1 MPEAPSSSAPERT
14 TPITLGPA
22 TCAAERNRAS
32 TEGRWPFSRGPRLR
46 VSRSASASSRCRSGT
61 ATVTVPGASGAPSI
75 AVCTGS
81 VLGRFRTEASALRPP
96 AGMCSTTSTAAG
108 RSAGS
113 PATRSR
119 SASTPPAEAPTTTTS
134 RCATGPSSPFPGDN
148 VRPAARHPNA
158 GRHHGGMDAEDFRQ
172 IRDAVRDLVREQV
185 VPREEQIEDDD
196 AIPDELRATA
206 ADMGLFGY
214 ALPEEYG
221 GLGVTMSEDVQL
233 AFEFGYTTPAFR
245 SLFGTNNGIAGQV
258 IARFGNEEQKKK
270 YLPRL
275 AAGELIGSFAL
286 TEAEAGSDPAGLRTT
301 ARRDG
306 DGWVINGSKRYIT
319 NAPIAD
325 VFMVFART
333 DPEQKGGR
341 GISSFVVESATP
353 GVSVGPKDTK
363 MGQSGAWTAEV
374 FFDDVHVPGEAL
386 IGEEG
391 RGYAKA
397 LTVLS
402 RGRLHIA
409 ALCVGMAQ
417 RVLDE
422 SVAYAASAKQGGA
435 PIGRF
440 QLVQAMLADMHAEL
454 LAGRAL
460 MVDVAARYD
469 TGEDTSVG
477 PSSAKLFCT
486 EMVGRAVDRAVQV
499 HGGMGYLRTTPVE
512 RFYRDARLFR
522 LYEGTSEVQ
531 RVIVGG
537 ALLREAGMSRG

>member
-1 MPEAPSSSAPERT
+1 M
-14 TPITLGPA
+14 
-22 TCAAERNRAS
+22 
-32 TEGRWPFSRGPRLR
+32 
-46 VSRSASASSRCRSGT
+46 SG
-61 ATVTVPGASGAPSI
+61 VDG
-75 AVCTGS
+75 
-81 VLGRFRTEASALRPP
+81 E
-96 AGMCSTTSTAAG
+96 
-108 RSAGS
+108 
-113 PATRSR
+113 
-119 SASTPPAEAPTTTTS
+119 
-134 RCATGPSSPFPGDN
+134 
-148 VRPAARHPNA
+148 
-158 GRHHGGMDAEDFRQ
+158 
-172 IRDAVRDLVREQV
+172 V
-185 VPREEQIEDDD
+185 VAREEEIALDDR
-196 AIPDELRATA
+196 IPDELRAAA

-214 ALPEEYG
+214 ALPEEHG

-258 IARFGNEEQKKK
+258 IARFGSEDQKKT

-275 AAGELIGSFAL
+275 AAGGRIGSFAL
-286 TEAEAGSDPAGLRTT
+286 SEAEAGSDPAGLRTT

-325 VFMVFART
+325 LFAVFART
-333 DPEQKGGR
+333 NPDERGGR
-341 GISSFVVESATP
+341 GISSFVVEAATP
-353 GVSVGPKDTK
+353 GVPVGPKDK
-363 MGQSGAWTAEV
+363 KRGQSGAWTAEV
-374 FFDDVHVPGEAL
+374 FFDDVRVPAEAL
-386 IGEEG
+386 VGEEG

-422 SVAYAASAKQGGA
+422 SVAYAATAKQGGA

-454 LAGRAL
+454 LAGRS
-460 MVDVAARYD
+460 MVREVAARYD
-469 TGEDTSVG
+469 SGEDMSVG

-486 EMVGRAVDRAVQV
+486 EMVGRAVDKAGQV
-499 HGGMGYLRTTPVE
+499 AGGLGYLRTTPVE

-531 RVIVGG
+531 RVIIGG
-537 ALLREAGMSRG
+537 ALLREGGMRKDPPAPHRSQARGGTLQEGH

>member
-1 MPEAPSSSAPERT
+1 
-14 TPITLGPA
+14 
-22 TCAAERNRAS
+22 
-32 TEGRWPFSRGPRLR
+32 
-46 VSRSASASSRCRSGT
+46 V
-61 ATVTVPGASGAPSI
+61 
-75 AVCTGS
+75 
-81 VLGRFRTEASALRPP
+81 
-96 AGMCSTTSTAAG
+96 
-108 RSAGS
+108 
-113 PATRSR
+113 
-119 SASTPPAEAPTTTTS
+119 
-134 RCATGPSSPFPGDN
+134 
-148 VRPAARHPNA
+148 
-158 GRHHGGMDAEDFRQ
+158 DAEDFSQ
-172 IRDAVRDLVREQV
+172 VRDAVRRLVRDV
-185 VPREEQIEDDD
+185 VMPLEERIEDDD
-196 AIPDELRATA
+196 RIPDELRARA
-206 ADMGLFGY
+206 AEMGLFGY

-221 GLGVTMSEDVQL
+221 GLGVTMAEDVEL

-258 IARFGNEEQKKK
+258 IARFGSRAQKER
-270 YLPRL
+270 YLPGL

-286 TEAEAGSDPAGLRTT
+286 TEAEAGSDPAGLRTS

-306 DGWVINGSKRYIT
+306 DEWVLTGSKRYIT
-319 NAPIAD
+319 NAPLAD
-325 VFMVFART
+325 LFVVFART
-333 DPEQKGGR
+333 DPAEGGGR
-341 GISSFVVESATP
+341 GISSFVVEARTP
-353 GVSVGPKDTK
+353 GLTVGPHDAK

-374 FFDDVHVPGEAL
+374 SLDGVRVPADAL

-422 SVAYAASAKQGGA
+422 SVAYAATARQGGA

-440 QLVQAMLADMHAEL
+440 QLVQAHLADMHAEL
-454 LAGRAL
+454 LAGRA
-460 MVDVAARYD
+460 MVRDVAARYD

-499 HGGMGYLRTTPVE
+499 HGGLGYLRSTPVE
-512 RFYRDARLFR
+512 RFYRDARLYR

-531 RVIVGG
+531 RVIIGG
-537 ALLREAGMSRG
+537 GLLRAAGMPRA

>member
-1 MPEAPSSSAPERT
+1 
-14 TPITLGPA
+14 
-22 TCAAERNRAS
+22 
-32 TEGRWPFSRGPRLR
+32 
-46 VSRSASASSRCRSGT
+46 
-61 ATVTVPGASGAPSI
+61 
-75 AVCTGS
+75 
-81 VLGRFRTEASALRPP
+81 
-96 AGMCSTTSTAAG
+96 
-108 RSAGS
+108 
-113 PATRSR
+113 
-119 SASTPPAEAPTTTTS
+119 
-134 RCATGPSSPFPGDN
+134 
-148 VRPAARHPNA
+148 
-158 GRHHGGMDAEDFRQ
+158 MDTDVFRQ
-172 IRDAVRDLVREQV
+172 VKDAVRQLVREVV
-185 VPREEQIEDDD
+185 VPREEEIDLHDR
-196 AIPDELRATA
+196 IPDELRTA
-206 ADMGLFGY
+206 AAEMGLFGY
-214 ALPEEYG
+214 ALPEEHG

-258 IARFGNEEQKKK
+258 IAKFGDEQQRKT

-306 DGWVINGSKRYIT
+306 DEWVISGGKRYIT

-325 VFMVFART
+325 LFVVFART
-333 DPEQKGGR
+333 DPAERGGR
-341 GISSFVVESATP
+341 GISTFVVDAAAL
-353 GVSVGPKDTK
+353 GVTVGPRDKK

-374 FFDDVHVPGEAL
+374 FFDEARVPAPAL

-422 SVAYAASAKQGGA
+422 SVAYAATAKQGGA

-440 QLVQAMLADMHAEL
+440 QLVQAMLADMHTEL
-454 LAGRAL
+454 LAARS
-460 MVDVAARYD
+460 MVVDVAARYD
-469 TGEDTSVG
+469 SGADTSVG
-477 PSSAKLFCT
+477 PSAAKLFCS
-486 EMVGRAVDRAVQV
+486 EMVGRATDRAVQV
-499 HGGMGYLRTTPVE
+499 HGGLGYLRTTPVE
-512 RFYRDARLFR
+512 RFYRDARLYR

-531 RVIVGG
+531 KVIIGG
-537 ALLREAGMSRG
+537 ALLRAAGMPRN

>member
-1 MPEAPSSSAPERT
+1 MS
-14 TPITLGPA
+14 
-22 TCAAERNRAS
+22 
-32 TEGRWPFSRGPRLR
+32 
-46 VSRSASASSRCRSGT
+46 
-61 ATVTVPGASGAPSI
+61 
-75 AVCTGS
+75 
-81 VLGRFRTEASALRPP
+81 
-96 AGMCSTTSTAAG
+96 
-108 RSAGS
+108 
-113 PATRSR
+113 
-119 SASTPPAEAPTTTTS
+119 
-134 RCATGPSSPFPGDN
+134 
-148 VRPAARHPNA
+148 
-158 GRHHGGMDAEDFRQ
+158 GMDADVFAQ
-172 IRDAVRDLVREQV
+172 VKDAVRQLVREVV
-185 VPREEQIEDDD
+185 VPREEEIDLDDR
-196 AIPDELRATA
+196 IPDELRSA
-206 ADMGLFGY
+206 AAEMGLFGY
-214 ALPEEYG
+214 ALPEEHG
-221 GLGVTMSEDVQL
+221 GLGGSMSADVPL

-258 IARFGNEEQKKK
+258 IARFGTEAQKQA

-275 AAGELIGSFAL
+275 AAGDLIGSFAL
-286 TEAEAGSDPAGLRTT
+286 TEAEAGSDPAGLRTA

-306 DGWVINGSKRYIT
+306 DHWVINGSKRYIT
-319 NAPIAD
+319 NAPLAD
-325 VFMVFART
+325 LFVVFARSN
-333 DPEQKGGR
+333 PEERGGR
-341 GISSFVVESATP
+341 GISSFVVETSTS
-353 GVSVGPKDTK
+353 GVTVGPKDKK

-374 FFDDVHVPGEAL
+374 FFDDVRVPDDAL

-422 SVAYAASAKQGGA
+422 SVAYAATAKQGGA

-454 LAGRAL
+454 LAGRSL
-460 MVDVAARYD
+460 VLDVAARYD
-469 TGEDTSVG
+469 SGEDTSVG

-531 RVIVGG
+531 RVIIGR
-537 ALLREAGMSRG
+537 ALLREAGGTGRG

>member
-1 MPEAPSSSAPERT
+1 M
-14 TPITLGPA
+14 
-22 TCAAERNRAS
+22 
-32 TEGRWPFSRGPRLR
+32 W
-46 VSRSASASSRCRSGT
+46 
-61 ATVTVPGASGAPSI
+61 
-75 AVCTGS
+75 
-81 VLGRFRTEASALRPP
+81 
-96 AGMCSTTSTAAG
+96 
-108 RSAGS
+108 
-113 PATRSR
+113 
-119 SASTPPAEAPTTTTS
+119 
-134 RCATGPSSPFPGDN
+134 
-148 VRPAARHPNA
+148 
-158 GRHHGGMDAEDFRQ
+158 GMDADVFVQ
-172 IRDAVRDLVREQV
+172 VKDAVRELVREV
-185 VPREEQIEDDD
+185 VIPREEEIDLEDR
-196 AIPDELRATA
+196 IPDELRTA
-206 ADMGLFGY
+206 AAEMGLFGY

-258 IARFGNEEQKKK
+258 IAKFGNEEQKKT

-306 DGWVINGSKRYIT
+306 DEWVITGGKRYIT

-325 VFMVFART
+325 IFVVFART
-333 DPEQKGGR
+333 DLEQKGGR
-341 GISSFVVESATP
+341 GISSFVVDATAP
-353 GVSVGPKDTK
+353 GVTVGPHDKK

-374 FFDDVHVPGEAL
+374 FFDDVRVPASAL

-422 SVAYAASAKQGGA
+422 SVAYAATAKQGGA

-440 QLVQAMLADMHAEL
+440 QLVQAMLAETHAEL
-454 LAGRAL
+454 LAARS
-460 MVDVAARYD
+460 MVIDVAARYD
-469 TGEDTSVG
+469 SGADTSVG
-477 PSSAKLFCT
+477 PSSAKLFCS
-486 EMVGRAVDRAVQV
+486 EMVARATDRAVQV
-499 HGGMGYLRTTPVE
+499 HGGLGYLRTTPVE
-512 RFYRDARLFR
+512 RFYRDARLYR

-531 RVIVGG
+531 KVIIGG
-537 ALLREAGMSRG
+537 ALLRAAGMPRG

>member
-1 MPEAPSSSAPERT
+1 MT
-14 TPITLGPA
+14 
-22 TCAAERNRAS
+22 
-32 TEGRWPFSRGPRLR
+32 
-46 VSRSASASSRCRSGT
+46 RSGNP
-61 ATVTVPGASGAPSI
+61 PG
-75 AVCTGS
+75 
-81 VLGRFRTEASALRPP
+81 SALRV
-96 AGMCSTTSTAAG
+96 
-108 RSAGS
+108 
-113 PATRSR
+113 
-119 SASTPPAEAPTTTTS
+119 
-134 RCATGPSSPFPGDN
+134 TGCLAHVSMS
-148 VRPAARHPNA
+148 
-158 GRHHGGMDAEDFRQ
+158 GMDAEDFRR
-172 IRDAVRDLVREQV
+172 IRDAVRQLVRESV

-196 AIPDELRATA
+196 RIPDDLRAQA

-258 IARFGNEEQKKK
+258 IAKFGTDAQKKK
-270 YLPRL
+270 YLPGL
-275 AAGELIGSFAL
+275 AAGDLIGSFAL

-306 DGWVINGSKRYIT
+306 DGWVIAGGKRYIT

-325 VFMVFART
+325 LFVVFART
-333 DPEQKGGR
+333 DPAERGGR
-341 GISSFVVESATP
+341 GISSFVVEAGTP
-353 GVSVGPKDTK
+353 GLTVGPHDAK

-374 FFDDVHVPGEAL
+374 FFDDVRVPADAL
-386 IGEEG
+386 VGEEG

-422 SVAYAASAKQGGA
+422 SVAYAATAKQGGA

-440 QLVQAMLADMHAEL
+440 QLVQAMLAESHAEL
-454 LAGRAL
+454 LAARS
-460 MVDVAARYD
+460 MVRDVAARYD

-486 EMVGRAVDRAVQV
+486 EMVGRAVDKAVQV
-499 HGGMGYLRTTPVE
+499 HGGLGYLRTTPVE
-512 RFYRDARLFR
+512 RFYRDARLYR

-531 RVIVGG
+531 KVIIGG
-537 ALLREAGMSRG
+537 ALLRAAGMPKG

>member
-1 MPEAPSSSAPERT
+1 
-14 TPITLGPA
+14 
-22 TCAAERNRAS
+22 
-32 TEGRWPFSRGPRLR
+32 
-46 VSRSASASSRCRSGT
+46 
-61 ATVTVPGASGAPSI
+61 
-75 AVCTGS
+75 
-81 VLGRFRTEASALRPP
+81 
-96 AGMCSTTSTAAG
+96 
-108 RSAGS
+108 
-113 PATRSR
+113 
-119 SASTPPAEAPTTTTS
+119 
-134 RCATGPSSPFPGDN
+134 
-148 VRPAARHPNA
+148 
-158 GRHHGGMDAEDFRQ
+158 MDAEDFRQ
-172 IRDAVRDLVREQV
+172 VRDAVRQLIRDAV
-185 VPREEQIEDDD
+185 VPREEQIEDED
-196 AIPDELRATA
+196 AIPDVLREQA
-206 ADMGLFGY
+206 AEMGLFGY

-221 GLGVTMSEDVQL
+221 GLGVSMTEDVEL

-258 IARFGNEEQKKK
+258 IAKFGSEEQKKA

-275 AAGELIGSFAL
+275 ASGELIGSFAL
-286 TEAEAGSDPAGLRTT
+286 TEAEAGSDPAGLRAS
-301 ARRDG
+301 ARREG
-306 DGWVINGSKRYIT
+306 DEWVINGAKRYIT

-325 VFMVFART
+325 LFVVFART
-333 DPEQKGGR
+333 DPEERGGR
-341 GISSFVVESATP
+341 GISSFVVETSTP
-353 GVSVGPKDTK
+353 GVTVGPKDKK

-374 FFDDVHVPGEAL
+374 FFDDVRVPSDAV

-391 RGYAKA
+391 RGYSKA

-422 SVAYAASAKQGGA
+422 SVMYAATAKQGGE

-440 QLVQAMLADMHAEL
+440 QLVQAMIADMHAEL
-454 LAGRAL
+454 LAARS
-460 MVDVAARYD
+460 MVRDVAARYD

-531 RVIVGG
+531 RVIIGR
-537 ALLREAGMSRG
+537 ALLREAGGTGRG

>member
-1 MPEAPSSSAPERT
+1 MSA
-14 TPITLGPA
+14 
-22 TCAAERNRAS
+22 
-32 TEGRWPFSRGPRLR
+32 
-46 VSRSASASSRCRSGT
+46 
-61 ATVTVPGASGAPSI
+61 
-75 AVCTGS
+75 
-81 VLGRFRTEASALRPP
+81 
-96 AGMCSTTSTAAG
+96 
-108 RSAGS
+108 
-113 PATRSR
+113 
-119 SASTPPAEAPTTTTS
+119 
-134 RCATGPSSPFPGDN
+134 
-148 VRPAARHPNA
+148 
-158 GRHHGGMDAEDFRQ
+158 MDADVFAQ
-172 IRDAVRDLVREQV
+172 VKDAVRQLVREV
-185 VPREEQIEDDD
+185 VLPREEEIDLDDR
-196 AIPDELRATA
+196 IPEELRRAA

-258 IARFGNEEQKKK
+258 IARFGNEEQKKT

-306 DGWVINGSKRYIT
+306 DGWVINGGKRYIT

-325 VFMVFART
+325 LFVVFARS
-333 DPEQKGGR
+333 DPAEKGGR
-341 GISSFVVESATP
+341 GISSFVVDATTP
-353 GVSVGPKDTK
+353 GVTVGPHDKK

-374 FFDDVHVPGEAL
+374 FFDDVRVPADAL

-422 SVAYAASAKQGGA
+422 SVAYAATAKQGGA

-440 QLVQAMLADMHAEL
+440 QLVQAMIAETHAEL
-454 LAGRAL
+454 LAARS
-460 MVDVAARYD
+460 MVIDVAARYD
-469 TGEDTSVG
+469 SGEDTSVG
-477 PSSAKLFCT
+477 PSSAKLFCS
-486 EMVGRAVDRAVQV
+486 EMVARATDRAVQV
-499 HGGMGYLRTTPVE
+499 HGGLGYLRTTPVE
-512 RFYRDARLFR
+512 RFYRDARLYR

-531 RVIVGG
+531 KVIIGG
-537 ALLREAGMSRG
+537 ALLRDAGMPRG

>member
-1 MPEAPSSSAPERT
+1 
-14 TPITLGPA
+14 
-22 TCAAERNRAS
+22 
-32 TEGRWPFSRGPRLR
+32 
-46 VSRSASASSRCRSGT
+46 
-61 ATVTVPGASGAPSI
+61 
-75 AVCTGS
+75 
-81 VLGRFRTEASALRPP
+81 
-96 AGMCSTTSTAAG
+96 
-108 RSAGS
+108 
-113 PATRSR
+113 
-119 SASTPPAEAPTTTTS
+119 
-134 RCATGPSSPFPGDN
+134 
-148 VRPAARHPNA
+148 
-158 GRHHGGMDAEDFRQ
+158 MDAEDFVQ
-172 IRDAVRDLVREQV
+172 VKAAVRQLVREV
-185 VPREEQIEDDD
+185 VLPREEEIDLDDR
-196 AIPDELRATA
+196 IPDELRAAA

-258 IARFGNEEQKKK
+258 IAKFGNDEQKKA

-306 DGWVINGSKRYIT
+306 GEWVISGGKRYIT

-325 VFMVFART
+325 LFVVFART
-333 DPEQKGGR
+333 DPAERGGR
-341 GISSFVVESATP
+341 GISTFVVDATAP
-353 GVSVGPKDTK
+353 GVSVGPKDKK

-374 FFDDVHVPGEAL
+374 FFDDARVSDGAL

-422 SVAYAASAKQGGA
+422 SVAYAATAKQGGA

-440 QLVQAMLADMHAEL
+440 QLVQAMLAESHAEL
-454 LAGRAL
+454 LAARS
-460 MVDVAARYD
+460 MVIDVAARYD
-469 TGEDTSVG
+469 SGEDTSVG
-477 PSSAKLFCT
+477 PSSAKLFCS
-486 EMVGRAVDRAVQV
+486 EMVGRATDRAVQV
-499 HGGMGYLRTTPVE
+499 HGGLGYLRTTPVE
-512 RFYRDARLFR
+512 RFYRDARLYR

-531 RVIVGG
+531 KVIIGG
-537 ALLREAGMSRG
+537 ALLRAAGMPKS

>member
-1 MPEAPSSSAPERT
+1 
-14 TPITLGPA
+14 
-22 TCAAERNRAS
+22 
-32 TEGRWPFSRGPRLR
+32 
-46 VSRSASASSRCRSGT
+46 V
-61 ATVTVPGASGAPSI
+61 
-75 AVCTGS
+75 
-81 VLGRFRTEASALRPP
+81 
-96 AGMCSTTSTAAG
+96 
-108 RSAGS
+108 
-113 PATRSR
+113 
-119 SASTPPAEAPTTTTS
+119 
-134 RCATGPSSPFPGDN
+134 
-148 VRPAARHPNA
+148 
-158 GRHHGGMDAEDFRQ
+158 DAEDFRQ
-172 IRDAVRDLVREQV
+172 VRDAVRQLIRDAV
-185 VPREEQIEDDD
+185 VPREEQIEDED
-196 AIPDELRATA
+196 AIPDVLRERA
-206 ADMGLFGY
+206 AEMGLFGY

-221 GLGVTMSEDVQL
+221 GLGVSMTEDVEL

-258 IARFGNEEQKKK
+258 IAKFGSEEQKKA

-275 AAGELIGSFAL
+275 ASGELIGSFAL
-286 TEAEAGSDPAGLRTT
+286 TEAEAGSDPAGLRTS
-301 ARRDG
+301 AHLEG
-306 DGWVINGSKRYIT
+306 DEWVINGSKRYIT

-325 VFMVFART
+325 LFVVFART
-333 DPEQKGGR
+333 DPEERGGR
-341 GISSFVVESATP
+341 GISSFVVDTSTT
-353 GVSVGPKDTK
+353 GVTVGPKDKK

-374 FFDDVHVPGEAL
+374 FFDDVRVPADAL

-391 RGYAKA
+391 RGYSKA

-422 SVAYAASAKQGGA
+422 SVMYAATAKQGGE

-440 QLVQAMLADMHAEL
+440 QLVQAMIADMHAEL
-454 LAGRAL
+454 LAARS
-460 MVDVAARYD
+460 MVRDVAARYD

-531 RVIVGG
+531 RVIIGR
-537 ALLREAGMSRG
+537 ALLREAGGTGRG

>member
-1 MPEAPSSSAPERT
+1 VA
-14 TPITLGPA
+14 
-22 TCAAERNRAS
+22 
-32 TEGRWPFSRGPRLR
+32 
-46 VSRSASASSRCRSGT
+46 
-61 ATVTVPGASGAPSI
+61 
-75 AVCTGS
+75 
-81 VLGRFRTEASALRPP
+81 
-96 AGMCSTTSTAAG
+96 
-108 RSAGS
+108 
-113 PATRSR
+113 ATRHDD
-119 SASTPPAEAPTTTTS
+119 
-134 RCATGPSSPFPGDN
+134 G
-148 VRPAARHPNA
+148 V
-158 GRHHGGMDAEDFRQ
+158 DAEDFRQ
-172 IRDAVRDLVREQV
+172 VRDAVRELVRESV

-196 AIPDELRATA
+196 AIPAELRAQA
-206 ADMGLFGY
+206 AEMGLFGY
-214 ALPEEYG
+214 ALPEAHG
-221 GLGVTMSEDVQL
+221 GLGVSMSEDVQL

-258 IARFGNEEQKKK
+258 IAKFGTEEQKAA
-270 YLPRL
+270 YLPRM

-286 TEAEAGSDPAGLRTT
+286 TEAEAGSDPAGLRTA

-306 DGWVINGSKRYIT
+306 DEWVINGSKRYIT

-325 VFMVFART
+325 LFVVFART
-333 DPEQKGGR
+333 DPQERGGR
-341 GISSFVVESATP
+341 GISSFVVETSTP
-353 GVSVGPKDTK
+353 GVSVGPHDKK

-374 FFDDVHVPGEAL
+374 FFDDVRVPAAAL

-391 RGYAKA
+391 RGYSKA

-422 SVAYAASAKQGGA
+422 SVAYAATAKQGGA

-454 LAGRAL
+454 LAGRS
-460 MVDVAARYD
+460 MVLDVAARYD

-499 HGGMGYLRTTPVE
+499 HGGLGYLRTTPVE

-531 RVIVGG
+531 RVIIGG
-537 ALLREAGMSRG
+537 ALLRQAGMAR